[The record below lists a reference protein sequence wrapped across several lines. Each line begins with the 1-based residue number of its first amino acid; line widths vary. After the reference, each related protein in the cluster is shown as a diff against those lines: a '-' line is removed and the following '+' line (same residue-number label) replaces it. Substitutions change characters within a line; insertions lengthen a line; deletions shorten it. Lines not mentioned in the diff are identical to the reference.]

1 MKYKTIYLFVCL
13 LFATAISNAQKFI
26 IGIVQDTLV
35 TPVNG
40 EVFIAKKPFAIEVT
54 LDGIEGVYLYA
65 SFRHTIFRLSPTD
78 TIPGF
83 ADLPGMAMAEE
94 SFNKDK
100 ELIINDD
107 GWAYWFYDPQ
117 QDWHRFDK
125 EITQIDR
132 KVIGRKTIQQ
142 FYFAAKE
149 KAQKVKDVAAPLYL
163 FFVSAG
169 LGENFN
175 LNKEIQRFKI
185 KINWQ

>member
-1 MKYKTIYLFVCL
+1 MNYKTIYLLVCL
-13 LFATAISNAQKFI
+13 LFAAAISYAQKFT

-40 EVFIAKKPFAIEVT
+40 EVLIAKKPFVIEVT

-65 SFRHTIFRLSPTD
+65 SFKDRIFRLNSTD
-78 TIPGF
+78 TIPGL

-100 ELIINDD
+100 ELIISDD

-163 FFVSAG
+163 FFVSAT
-169 LGENFN
+169 LGENYH
-175 LNKEIQRFKI
+175 LDKEIQRFKL

>member
-1 MKYKTIYLFVCL
+1 MKYKMRCLFVCL
-13 LFATAISNAQKFI
+13 LFVTAITHAQKFT

-40 EVFIAKKPFAIEVT
+40 EVLIAKKPFAIEVT

-65 SFRHTIFRLSPTD
+65 SFKDTIFRLNSTD
-78 TIPGF
+78 PIPGL

-94 SFNKDK
+94 SLNKDK
-100 ELIINDD
+100 ELIMNDD

-125 EITQIDR
+125 EIIQIDR
-132 KVIGRKTIQQ
+132 KVIGRKSIQQ
-142 FYFAAKE
+142 FYFTAKE

-163 FFVSAG
+163 FFVSATQ
-169 LGENFN
+169 GENFN
-175 LNKEIQRFKI
+175 LDKEIQRFKL

>member
-1 MKYKTIYLFVCL
+1 MTYKKTYLFICL
-13 LFATAISNAQKFI
+13 LLVAAVSPAQKFT

-40 EVFIAKKPFAIEVT
+40 EVFIPKKPFAIEVT

-65 SFRHTIFRLSPTD
+65 SFKDTIFRLNTSD
-78 TIPGF
+78 TIPGL
-83 ADLPGMAMAEE
+83 ADLPGMAMAEA

-100 ELIINDD
+100 ELIISDD

-142 FYFAAKE
+142 FYFAATK
-149 KAQKVKDVAAPLYL
+149 KAQQVKNVAAPLYL
-163 FFVSAG
+163 FFVSATQ
-169 LGENFN
+169 GENFN
-175 LNKEIQRFKI
+175 LDKEIQRYKLT
-185 KINWQ
+185 INWQ